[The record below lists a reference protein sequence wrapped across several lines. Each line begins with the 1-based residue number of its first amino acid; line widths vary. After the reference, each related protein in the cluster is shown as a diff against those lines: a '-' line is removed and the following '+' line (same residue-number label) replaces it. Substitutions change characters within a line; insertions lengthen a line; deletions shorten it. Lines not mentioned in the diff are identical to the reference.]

1 MQIKKIIF
9 SGQPKAGNM
18 TRSDN
23 FDIIPTTFPKVYR
36 KNKTMRLA
44 KKGSP
49 KKRKKRK
56 SIEFGPDMYFG
67 MLGGEE

>member
-1 MQIKKIIF
+1 
-9 SGQPKAGNM
+9 M

-23 FDIIPTTFPKVYR
+23 FDIIPCKFPKLNR
-36 KNKTMRLA
+36 KNKVMRLA

-49 KKRKKRK
+49 KRRRKRR

-67 MLGGEE
+67 ALGGDE

>member
-1 MQIKKIIF
+1 
-9 SGQPKAGNM
+9 M

-23 FDIIPTTFPKVYR
+23 FDIIPTRFPKIHR
-36 KNKTMRLA
+36 RNKTMRLA

-49 KKRKKRK
+49 KKRRKRKRK

>member
-1 MQIKKIIF
+1 
-9 SGQPKAGNM
+9 M

-23 FDIIPTTFPKVYR
+23 FDVIPTTFPKVYR
-36 KNKTMRLA
+36 KNKAMRLA